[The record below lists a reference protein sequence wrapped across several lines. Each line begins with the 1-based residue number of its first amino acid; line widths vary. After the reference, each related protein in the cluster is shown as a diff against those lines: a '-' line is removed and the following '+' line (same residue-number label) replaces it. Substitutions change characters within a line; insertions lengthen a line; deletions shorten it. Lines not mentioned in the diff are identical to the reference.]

1 MTRTILI
8 LASTLAAGLVGCAQQ
23 AASPRGPAV
32 TGGYTYDRYA
42 RSAEVWGYPNP
53 IYKNWTTEQLQKRR
67 LDLYTTVPL
76 TRTPNEVPAYIYSG
90 MALPQQDEIKAIEV
104 ELNRRYQAGDKT
116 ADLIPFWPES
126 AARTIVLSRP
136 RERKP

>member
-1 MTRTILI
+1 MTKTIQI

-23 AASPRGPAV
+23 AALPHDPAV

-53 IYKNWTTEQLQKRR
+53 VYKNWTMVHLQQRR
-67 LDLYTTVPL
+67 LDLYATVPL

-90 MALPQQDEIKAIEV
+90 MSLPQQDEIKAIEV
-104 ELNRRYQAGDKT
+104 ELNRRYQAGDKS
-116 ADLIPFWPES
+116 ADLIAFWPES
-126 AARTIVLSRP
+126 RRHIASVGRIESL
-136 RERKP
+136 

>member
-1 MTRTILI
+1 MTKTIQI

-23 AASPRGPAV
+23 AALVPDPAV

-53 IYKNWTTEQLQKRR
+53 VYKNWTTVQLQKRR
-67 LDLYTTVPL
+67 LDLYATVPL

-104 ELNRRYQAGDKT
+104 ELNRRYQTGDKN

-126 AARTIVLSRP
+126 RRHIASGA
-136 RERKP
+136 